1 MLVFQKTFF
10 HAALWNALNVFLYK
24 IILQTHQACLFYVI
38 SKELFGISGTLFST
52 IYLLIN
58 LTNFGFDYSL
68 FAFHQYYTTCQN
80 NFKKMIHHFL
90 LHSFIILS
98 TTGILLVLLHHF
110 SYLPQIS
117 FITQFT
123 PTSLIMLLT
132 ALFISESIKKSLE
145 LLAHLSFLNKT
156 ITLVEIFTLILY
168 VGILWSYYFLFGY
181 INLYTIFI
189 FMCITSCLELGI
201 VVQRLKTFQKT
212 LPIHCPVQ
220 PEPTKQEIIFN
231 QIVNYIN
238 QIAKALSSPNFM
250 IIFLAY
256 HLGML
261 KAGFIKLIIDI
272 IILFYMLLN
281 RAVGIPS
288 GALMSRRATIAEPD
302 LPHFSTIFLK
312 ITNAYIQFLY
322 ALLILVCATIIP
334 CMLKS
339 TYLNTTLTINILFFM
354 IAGFLEYLIIT
365 YEKLYLTQGASTKL
379 AIMNIFGLFSIIPAL
394 WYSSLLP
401 QTYLLLPFII
411 IRLCNFI
418 CITWVTYKIW
428 NLRPSFKIKL
438 KTILI
443 TLLPAISLLAWYL
456 KT

>member
-1 MLVFQKTFF
+1 VLQKTFF
-10 HAALWNALNVFLYK
+10 HAAAWNALNVFLYK

-80 NFKKMIHHFL
+80 NFKKMMHHFL
-90 LHSFIILS
+90 LRSLVVV
-98 TTGILLVLLHHF
+98 TTTLGLLLLLNYF

-123 PTSLIMLLT
+123 PCSLIIILT
-132 ALFISESIKKSLE
+132 TLFISESIKKSLE
-145 LLAHLSFLNKT
+145 LFAHLSFLNKT
-156 ITLVEIFTLILY
+156 ITLVEIFTLMIY
-168 VGILWSYYFLFGY
+168 VGMVWSYYFLFGY
-181 INLYTIFI
+181 INLYTIFM
-189 FMCITSCLELGI
+189 FMCITSWIELI
-201 VVQRLKTFQKT
+201 VVLQRLKTFQKT
-212 LPIHCPVQ
+212 LPDHCPAQ
-220 PEPTKQEIIFN
+220 PEPTPHEIISN
-231 QIVNYIN
+231 QIVNYLN
-238 QIAKALSSPNFM
+238 QITKALFSPNFM

-272 IILFYMLLN
+272 IILLYMLLN

-302 LPHFSTIFLK
+302 LPHFSTTFLK

-322 ALLILVCATIIP
+322 ALLIISCAAMIP
-334 CMLKS
+334 CMFK
-339 TYLNTTLTINILFFM
+339 TTCLNTTLTINILFFM

-365 YEKLYLTQGASTKL
+365 YEKLYLTQGASGKL
-379 AIMNIFGLFSIIPAL
+379 AFINLFGLLIMIPAL

-411 IRLCNFI
+411 IRLCSFI
-418 CITWVTYKIW
+418 CIAWVTYKTW
-428 NLRPSFKIKL
+428 NLTPSLQIKT

-443 TLLPAISLLAWYL
+443 TLLPAIILLAWHL

>member
-1 MLVFQKTFF
+1 MLQKTFF
-10 HAALWNALNVFLYK
+10 HAAAWNALNVFLYK

-80 NFKKMIHHFL
+80 NFKKMMHHFL
-90 LHSFIILS
+90 LRSLVVV
-98 TTGILLVLLHHF
+98 TTTFGLLLLLNYF
-110 SYLPQIS
+110 SYLPQVS

-123 PTSLIMLLT
+123 PCSLIIILT
-132 ALFISESIKKSLE
+132 TLFISESIKKSLE
-145 LLAHLSFLNKT
+145 LFAHLSFLNKT
-156 ITLVEIFTLILY
+156 ITLVEIFTLMIY
-168 VGILWSYYFLFGY
+168 VGMVWSYYFLFGY
-181 INLYTIFI
+181 INLYTIFM
-189 FMCITSCLELGI
+189 FMCITSWIELI
-201 VVQRLKTFQKT
+201 VVVQRLKTFQKT
-212 LPIHCPVQ
+212 LPDHCPAQ
-220 PEPTKQEIIFN
+220 PEPTPHEIISN
-231 QIVNYIN
+231 QIVNYLN
-238 QIAKALSSPNFM
+238 QITKALFSPNFM

-272 IILFYMLLN
+272 IILLYMLLN

-302 LPHFSTIFLK
+302 LPHFSTTFLK

-322 ALLILVCATIIP
+322 ALLIISCAAIIP
-334 CMLKS
+334 CMFK
-339 TYLNTTLTINILFFM
+339 TTCLNTTLTINILFFM

-365 YEKLYLTQGASTKL
+365 YEKLYLTQGASGKL
-379 AIMNIFGLFSIIPAL
+379 AFINLFGLLIMIPAL

-411 IRLCNFI
+411 IRLCSFI
-418 CITWVTYKIW
+418 CIAWVTYKTW
-428 NLRPSFKIKL
+428 NLTPSLQIKT

-443 TLLPAISLLAWYL
+443 TLLPAIILLAWHL

>member
-1 MLVFQKTFF
+1 MLQKTFF
-10 HAALWNALNVFLYK
+10 HAAAWNALNVFLYK

-80 NFKKMIHHFL
+80 NFKKMMHHFL
-90 LHSFIILS
+90 LRSLVILS
-98 TTGILLVLLHHF
+98 TTGILLPLLHHF
-110 SYLPQIS
+110 AYLPQIS
-117 FITQFT
+117 FIAQFT
-123 PTSLIMLLT
+123 PISLIMILT
-132 ALFISESIKKSLE
+132 TLFISESIKKSLE
-145 LLAHLSFLNKT
+145 LFAHLSFLNKT
-156 ITLVEIFTLILY
+156 ITLVEIFTLMLY
-168 VGILWSYYFLFGY
+168 VSMIWSYYFIFGY

-189 FMCITSCLELGI
+189 FMCMTSWIELFM
-201 VVQRLKTFQKT
+201 VLQRLKTFQKT
-212 LPIHCPVQ
+212 LPLHCPAQ
-220 PEPTKQEIIFN
+220 SEPTRHEIISN

-238 QIAKALSSPNFM
+238 QITKALFSPNLM

-272 IILFYMLLN
+272 IILLYMLLN

-302 LPHFSTIFLK
+302 LPHFSTTFLK

-322 ALLILVCATIIP
+322 ALLIISCAAMIP
-334 CMLKS
+334 CIFK
-339 TYLNTTLTINILFFM
+339 TTCLNTTLTINILFFM

-365 YEKLYLTQGASTKL
+365 YEKLYVTQGASGKL
-379 AIMNIFGLFSIIPAL
+379 AFINFFGLLSMMPAL

-411 IRLCNFI
+411 IRLCSFI
-418 CITWVTYKIW
+418 CIAWVTYKTW
-428 NLRPSFKIKL
+428 NVTPSFQIKL

-443 TLLPAISLLAWYL
+443 TLLPAISLLAWHL